1 MSIIIEPYLGSA
13 TGNQPAEKGGEWK
26 KRASCSSFQSCQSP
40 WPSVDELRV
49 RGAAAC
55 LVGRTQWDPWES
67 DGRVAAS
74 GTVAPLMACPFKFNN
89 FLNLK
94 VARRDT
100 PARCHTVCAASRPG
114 QFGALRLAAWWAWCR
129 RSELTAL
136 RLEAPTRA
144 RSPNGRLLP

>member
-1 MSIIIEPYLGSA
+1 MQPKRPMNLGLR
-13 TGNQPAEKGGEWK
+13 
-26 KRASCSSFQSCQSP
+26 RAP
-40 WPSVDELRV
+40 GRAHSV
-49 RGAAAC
+49 G
-55 LVGRTQWDPWES
+55 PWES

-114 QFGALRLAAWWAWCR
+114 QFDALAAWWAWWR

-136 RLEAPTRA
+136 TEASSADKGPKSHWQATTVTV
-144 RSPNGRLLP
+144 GH